1 MVEAQGV
8 RGFRKSLDHSCRLDP
23 LIVSHHNSLDAACC
37 SGKRN
42 PGKAVPALPCFSCS
56 SWAPPRQALTFRQR
70 LYLCTPCQAQGSD
83 STPKSRRRRDTCRRT
98 QTRDVPWS
106 NAAMRARKAAG
117 GFIPPPGRR
126 FCAPLPA
133 TAGEVLRRASPD
145 LPWQRLAAG
154 VFRSRSQRA
163 CAEQSVPHFY
173 TCREKEKKA
182 DILETQIFLYL
193 SWYWQ

>member
-8 RGFRKSLDHSCRLDP
+8 RGFRKSLDQSCRLDP

-42 PGKAVPALPCFSCS
+42 PGKAVSALPCFSCS
-56 SWAPPRQALTFRQR
+56 SWAPPAKPSPSGSAFTCAHRARRRTAIPHRSPAEGGTPAGELRLGTFPGAMPQCEQGRRQADLF
-70 LYLCTPCQAQGSD
+70 LPL
-83 STPKSRRRRDTCRRT
+83 
-98 QTRDVPWS
+98 
-106 NAAMRARKAAG
+106 AAAL
-117 GFIPPPGRR
+117 
-126 FCAPLPA
+126 CAPLPA
-133 TAGEVLRRASPD
+133 TAGEVLRRAGPD

-193 SWYWQ
+193 SWCWQ

>member
-8 RGFRKSLDHSCRLDP
+8 RGFRKSLDQSCRLDP

-126 FCAPLPA
+126 SLCPPSGYSRGGAAPRQPRPA
-133 TAGEVLRRASPD
+133 LAETRCRCFPFPLTTCVCRAVSSPF
-145 LPWQRLAAG
+145 LH
-154 VFRSRSQRA
+154 
-163 CAEQSVPHFY
+163 VPGK
-173 TCREKEKKA
+173 REE
-182 DILETQIFLYL
+182 
-193 SWYWQ
+193 S